1 MRDDARVAERI
12 VVSFRGP
19 SGPAASSGSGY
30 LERSLAIRKRAEAQG
45 GALCAWSG
53 EAFSFDFAAEA
64 LDEALGF
71 MLEQVAEAQDGEPL
85 RIGLA
90 QGEMQALGEPGGL
103 AWGQPLVRAER
114 LARIARPGEVLLDP
128 DLAAVQSGD
137 LVTAG
142 LRRGRAADGSIVRGL
157 RLDIYAP
164 FRGDTLAN
172 VHKLVAAPELVGREE
187 ELRKL
192 SVPLGCAGLLRAA
205 PGAGGTRLLQELA
218 HRLAPPR
225 SLRIAPTFLPREPL
239 GALRNAFARSLA
251 RGEAPE
257 LPEALVAAF
266 DKLLAGEGLDP
277 RTAAELVDAWLAPV
291 DGRSGLLT
299 VDDVTLVDIATLEV
313 VSLAIPPPGF
323 FRSVVRLDVEEALPE
338 VLSSIPVVAEVTLG
352 PLPKEAAVELARAF
366 CGGAITPDAA
376 SRWARRGEGMPLG
389 IREALAEGLST
400 GELRWVGD
408 VAEPRDRVSG
418 RGAPAPAHAWITR
431 RATWLEPGER
441 AALVGVALLGADV
454 PNEIVDAVS
463 TLMAGAGAR
472 VAVVEDALVG
482 AGWAYRPEEGW
493 LAITT
498 RTTAR
503 ALIGLLD
510 AGTRDLWHRMAGRV
524 LEQNV
529 GPLGLAEPAYHAAV
543 AGERSSAAVLA
554 AEAALAAAGAG
565 LRRAAAALIDE
576 ARSLDPDVQVPELS
590 DEGELLVDA
599 PAEELSIASIIE
611 AAMGE
616 GGQMRASERHPPMS
630 IGSLSPES
638 LNAGVEGLSESVPP
652 RKTSVAEAVAAL
664 GEDPEAN
671 EDPVV
676 MAERL
681 SKLLRQALVEGDV
694 ETLED
699 ILMRLRVTGEHDTLV
714 ERMGAFVLLSRGDPG
729 DALRKLKEAKDTA
742 SSPREHV
749 RALLSY
755 GIALASAGDM
765 DRALMETLTALARA
779 RELADLQ
786 AEQACARF
794 LAYLSAGMGQPQAAS
809 VWVKVA
815 QTPGEALRG

>member
-1 MRDDARVAERI
+1 MAERI
-12 VVSFRGP
+12 VVSFHGP
-19 SGPAASSGSGY
+19 SGPEAGSGSGY
-30 LERSLAIRKRAEAQG
+30 LERSLSIRKRAEAHG

-53 EAFSFDFAAEA
+53 EAFSVDFAAEA

-71 MLEQVAEAQDGEPL
+71 TLEQVAEAQDTEPL
-85 RIGLA
+85 RIGIA
-90 QGEMQALGEPGGL
+90 QGEMQALGTPEGL
-103 AWGQPLVRAER
+103 AWGKALLRAER
-114 LARIARPGEVLLDP
+114 LAAIARPGDVLLDP

-164 FRGDTLAN
+164 LRGDTLAN

-187 ELRKL
+187 ELGKL

-205 PGAGGTRLLQELA
+205 PGAGGTRLLQELV

-251 RGEAPE
+251 REAPPE
-257 LPEALVAAF
+257 LPEALAAAL
-266 DKLLAGEGLDP
+266 DKLLAGEGIST
-277 RTAAELVDAWLAPV
+277 RNAAELVDAWLAPV

-299 VDDVTLVDIATLEV
+299 VDDVTLIDLATLEV
-313 VSLAIPPPGF
+313 VSQAIPPPGF
-323 FRSVVRLDVEEALPE
+323 FRSVVRIDVEETLPE
-338 VLSSIPVVAEVTLG
+338 VLSSIPVAAEVTLG
-352 PLPKEAAVELARAF
+352 PLPKKAAVELARAF
-366 CGGAITPDAA
+366 CGGAITQEAA
-376 SRWARRGEGMPLG
+376 ERWARRGQGMPLG

-408 VAEPRDRVSG
+408 VAEPRDRTSG
-418 RGAPAPAHAWITR
+418 RGASAPAHEWITR

-441 AALVGVALLGADV
+441 AALVGVALLGADA

-472 VAVVEDALVG
+472 VAVVEDALCG

-493 LAITT
+493 LAIAS
-498 RTTAR
+498 RTTTR

-510 AGTRDLWHRMAGRV
+510 AGTRELWHRMAGRV

-543 AGERSSAAVLA
+543 AGERASAAVLA

-565 LRRAAAALIDE
+565 LRKAAAALIDE

-590 DEGELLVDA
+590 DEGELLVD
-599 PAEELSIASIIE
+599 PRAEEISIASLIE

-616 GGQMRASERHPPMS
+616 GGQIRSEPHPPSS
-630 IGSLSPES
+630 IGSLSPDSLGAES
-638 LNAGVEGLSESVPP
+638 AGVAAFGSPG
-652 RKTSVAEAVAAL
+652 KASVADAVAAL
-664 GEDPEAN
+664 GADPDAV

-699 ILMRLRVTGEHDTLV
+699 ILVRLRVTGEHDALV
-714 ERMGAFVLLSRGDPG
+714 ERMSAFVQLVRGEPG
-729 DALRKLKEAKDTA
+729 EGLRKLKEAVAGA
-742 SSPREHV
+742 SSPRAHA

-755 GIALASAGDM
+755 GIALASAGDV
-765 DRALMETLTALARA
+765 DRALLETLTALARA
-779 RELADLQ
+779 REASDRQ
-786 AEQACARF
+786 AEQASARF
-794 LAYLSAGMGQPQAAS
+794 LAYLSAAMGQPQAAS
-809 VWVKVA
+809 VWARVA

>member
-1 MRDDARVAERI
+1 MAERI
-12 VVSFRGP
+12 VVSFHGP
-19 SGPAASSGSGY
+19 SGPEAGSGSGY
-30 LERSLAIRKRAEAQG
+30 LERALAIRKRAEAHG
-45 GALCAWSG
+45 GALCAWGG
-53 EAFSFDFAAEA
+53 EAYSFDFAAEA

-71 MLEQVAEAQDGEPL
+71 TLEQVAEAQDAEPL
-85 RIGLA
+85 RIGIA
-90 QGEMQALGEPGGL
+90 QGEMQALGTPSGL
-103 AWGQPLVRAER
+103 GWGQALLRAER
-114 LARIARPGEVLLDP
+114 LAAIARPGDVLLDP
-128 DLAAVQSGD
+128 DVAAVQSGD

-164 FRGDTLAN
+164 LRGDTLAN
-172 VHKLVAAPELVGREE
+172 VHKLVAAPALVGREE
-187 ELRKL
+187 ELGKL

-205 PGAGGTRLLQELA
+205 PGAGGTRLLQELV

-251 RGEAPE
+251 REAPPE
-257 LPEALVAAF
+257 LPEELAAAL
-266 DKLLAGEGLDP
+266 DKLLSGEGISP
-277 RTAAELVDAWLAPV
+277 QRAAELVDAWLAPV

-299 VDDVTLVDIATLEV
+299 VDDVTSIDLATLEV
-313 VSLAIPPPGF
+313 VSQAIPPPGF
-323 FRSVVRLDVEEALPE
+323 FRSVVRIDVEETLPE
-338 VLSSIPVVAEVTLG
+338 VLSSIPVAVEVTLG

-366 CGGAITPDAA
+366 CGGAITQEAA
-376 SRWARRGEGMPLG
+376 ERWARRGQGMPLG

-408 VAEPRDRVSG
+408 VAEPRDRASG
-418 RGAPAPAHAWITR
+418 RGAPLPAHEWITR

-441 AALVGVALLGADV
+441 AALVGVALLGADA

-472 VAVVEDALVG
+472 VAVVEDALCG

-493 LAITT
+493 LAIASRTTT
-498 RTTAR
+498 RV
-503 ALIGLLD
+503 LIGLLD

-543 AGERSSAAVLA
+543 AGERASAAVLA

-565 LRRAAAALIDE
+565 LRKAAAALIDE

-590 DEGELLVDA
+590 DEGELLVD
-599 PAEELSIASIIE
+599 PHAEEISIASMIE

-616 GGQMRASERHPPMS
+616 GGQIRSEPHPSSP

-638 LNAGVEGLSESVPP
+638 LGAESAGVTAFGSP
-652 RKTSVAEAVAAL
+652 RKASVADAVAAL
-664 GEDPEAN
+664 GEDPDAV

-699 ILMRLRVTGEHDTLV
+699 ILVRLRVTGEHDALV
-714 ERMGAFVLLSRGDPG
+714 ERMSAFVLLARGEPG
-729 DALRKLKEAKDTA
+729 EGLRKLKEAVA
-742 SSPREHV
+742 AANSPQAHA

-755 GIALASAGDM
+755 GIALASAGNM
-765 DRALMETLTALARA
+765 DRALLETLTALARA
-779 RELADLQ
+779 REASDRR

-794 LAYLSAGMGQPQAAS
+794 LAYLSAAMRQPQAAS

>member
-12 VVSFRGP
+12 VVSFHGP
-19 SGPAASSGSGY
+19 TGPLASSGSAY
-30 LERSLAIRKRAEAQG
+30 LERSASIRKRAEAHG

-53 EAFSFDFAAEA
+53 EAYSFDFAIEA

-71 MLEQVAEAQDGEPL
+71 TLEQVAEAQDGEPL
-85 RIGLA
+85 RIGIA
-90 QGEMQALGEPGGL
+90 QGEMQALGAPGGL
-103 AWGQPLVRAER
+103 AWGKALLRAER
-114 LARIARPGEVLLDP
+114 LAAIARPGDVLLDP
-128 DLAAVQSGD
+128 DVAAVQSGD

-164 FRGDTLAN
+164 LRGDTLVN
-172 VHKLVAAPELVGREE
+172 VHKLVATPALVGREE
-187 ELRKL
+187 ELGKL

-251 RGEAPE
+251 REAPPE
-257 LPEALVAAF
+257 LPEALAAAL
-266 DKLLAGEGLDP
+266 DKLLSGEGIHVQ
-277 RTAAELVDAWLAPV
+277 RAAELVDAWLAPV

-299 VDDVTLVDIATLEV
+299 VDDATLIDLATLEV
-313 VSLAIPPPGF
+313 VSQAIPPPGF
-323 FRSVVRLDVEEALPE
+323 FRSVVRIDVEETLPE

-366 CGGAITPDAA
+366 CGGAITKEAA
-376 SRWARRGEGMPLG
+376 SLWARRGQGMPLG

-400 GELRWVGD
+400 GELRWAGD
-408 VAEPRDRVSG
+408 VAEPRDRASG
-418 RGAPAPAHAWITR
+418 RGASAPAHEWIAR
-431 RATWLEPGER
+431 RARWLEPGEQ
-441 AALVGVALLGADV
+441 AALVGVALLGADA

-472 VAVVEDALVG
+472 VAVVEDALCG
-482 AGWAYRPEEGW
+482 AGWAVRPEEGW
-493 LAITT
+493 LAIAS

-503 ALIGLLD
+503 VVIGLLD
-510 AGTRDLWHRMAGRV
+510 AGTRELWHRMAGRV

-543 AGERSSAAVLA
+543 AGERASAAVLA

-565 LRRAAAALIDE
+565 LRKTAAALIDE

-590 DEGELLVDA
+590 DEGELLVD
-599 PAEELSIASIIE
+599 PRAEEISIASMIE

-616 GGQMRASERHPPMS
+616 GGPIRASEPHPPS
-630 IGSLSPES
+630 SLGSLAPDS
-638 LNAGVEGLSESVPP
+638 LDAGFGPS
-652 RKTSVAEAVAAL
+652 RRASVAEAVEAL
-664 GEDPEAN
+664 GEDPEAV

-681 SKLLRQALVEGDV
+681 SKLLRRALAEGDI
-694 ETLED
+694 ETLDD
-699 ILMRLRVTGEHDTLV
+699 ILVRLRVTGEHDALV
-714 ERMGAFVLLSRGDPG
+714 ERMSAFVLLARGEPG
-729 DALRKLKEAKDTA
+729 EGLRKLKEAVA
-742 SSPREHV
+742 ASSSPRAHA

-765 DRALMETLTALARA
+765 DRALLETLTALARA
-779 RELADLQ
+779 REASDRR
-786 AEQACARF
+786 AEQASARF
-794 LAYLSAGMGQPQAAS
+794 LAYLSAAMGQPQAAS
-809 VWVKVA
+809 VWAKVA
-815 QTPGEALRG
+815 QTSGEALGG

>member
-1 MRDDARVAERI
+1 MAERI
-12 VVSFRGP
+12 VVSFHGP
-19 SGPAASSGSGY
+19 NGSLASSGSGY
-30 LERSLAIRKRAEAQG
+30 LERSLSILKRAEAHG

-53 EAFSFDFAAEA
+53 EAYSVDFAAEA

-71 MLEQVAEAQDGEPL
+71 TLEQVAEAQDGEPL
-85 RIGLA
+85 RIGIA
-90 QGEMQALGEPGGL
+90 QGEMQPIGAQGGL
-103 AWGQPLVRAER
+103 AWGKPLVRAER
-114 LARIARPGEVLLDP
+114 LAAIARPGEVLLDA
-128 DLAAVQSGD
+128 DVAAVQSGD

-164 FRGDTLAN
+164 LRGDTLAN
-172 VHKLVAAPELVGREE
+172 VLKLVLAPELVGREE
-187 ELRKL
+187 ELGKL
-192 SVPLGCAGLLRAA
+192 TVPLGCAGLLRAA

-218 HRLAPPR
+218 RRLAPPR

-239 GALRNAFARSLA
+239 GALRNAFARSLGREEPPA
-251 RGEAPE
+251 
-257 LPEALVAAF
+257 LPEALAAAF
-266 DKLLAGEGLDP
+266 NKLLAGEGIDP
-277 RTAAELVDAWLAPV
+277 RSAAELVDAWLAPV

-299 VDDVTLVDIATLEV
+299 VDDVALIDVATLEV
-313 VSLAIPPPGF
+313 VSQAIPAPGF

-352 PLPKEAAVELARAF
+352 PLPKEAAVALARAF
-366 CGGAITPDAA
+366 CGGAITQEAA
-376 SRWARRGEGMPLG
+376 ERWARRGEGMPLG

-400 GELRWVGD
+400 GELRWAGD
-408 VAEPRDRVSG
+408 VAEPRDRASG
-418 RGAPAPAHAWITR
+418 RGAPAPAHEWIVR

-441 AALVGVALLGADV
+441 AALVGVALLGADA
-454 PNEIVDAVS
+454 PSEIVDAVS

-493 LAITT
+493 LAIAS

-510 AGTRDLWHRMAGRV
+510 AGTRELWHRMAGRV

-543 AGERSSAAVLA
+543 AGERASAAVLA

-565 LRRAAAALIDE
+565 LRKAAAALIDE

-616 GGQMRASERHPPMS
+616 GGQMRASDPHPPS
-630 IGSLSPES
+630 SLGSLSPDS
-638 LNAGVEGLSESVPP
+638 LSARGEGVAAYGLPSKP
-652 RKTSVAEAVAAL
+652 SVAEAVEAL
-664 GEDPEAN
+664 GDDPAAV

-681 SKLLRQALVEGDV
+681 SKLLREALVEGDIKTV
-694 ETLED
+694 ED
-699 ILMRLRVTGEHDTLV
+699 ILVRLRVTGEHDALV
-714 ERMGAFVLLSRGDPG
+714 DRMGAFVLLARREPG
-729 DALRKLKEAKDTA
+729 EALRKLKEAVDSA
-742 SSPREHV
+742 SSPRARV
-749 RALLSY
+749 RARLSY
-755 GIALASAGDM
+755 GIGLASAGDM

-779 RELADLQ
+779 REASDQ
-786 AEQACARF
+786 RAEQACARF
-794 LAYLSAGMGQPQAAS
+794 LAYLSAAMGQPQAAM
-809 VWVKVA
+809 VWTKVA
-815 QTPGEALRG
+815 QTSGEALRG

>member
-1 MRDDARVAERI
+1 MAERI
-12 VVSFRGP
+12 VVSFHEPTG
-19 SGPAASSGSGY
+19 SLASSGSGY
-30 LERSLAIRKRAEAQG
+30 LERSASIRKRAEAHG

-53 EAFSFDFAAEA
+53 GAYSFDFAAEA

-71 MLEQVAEAQDGEPL
+71 TLEQVAEAQDGEPL
-85 RIGLA
+85 RIGIA
-90 QGEMQALGEPGGL
+90 QGEMQALGTPGGL
-103 AWGQPLVRAER
+103 AWGKALLRAER
-114 LARIARPGEVLLDP
+114 LAAIARPGDVLLDP
-128 DLAAVQSGD
+128 DVAAVQSGD

-164 FRGDTLAN
+164 LRGDTLAN

-251 RGEAPE
+251 REAPPE
-257 LPEALVAAF
+257 LPEALAAAL
-266 DKLLAGEGLDP
+266 DKLLSGEGINVQ
-277 RTAAELVDAWLAPV
+277 RAAELVDAWLAPV

-299 VDDVTLVDIATLEV
+299 VDDATSIDLATLEV
-313 VSLAIPPPGF
+313 VSQAIPPPGF
-323 FRSVVRLDVEEALPE
+323 FRSVVRIDVEEALPE

-366 CGGAITPDAA
+366 CGGAITQEAA
-376 SRWARRGEGMPLG
+376 SLWARRGQGMPLG

-400 GELRWVGD
+400 GELRWAGD
-408 VAEPRDRVSG
+408 MAEPRDRTSG
-418 RGAPAPAHAWITR
+418 RGAPLPAHEWIAR

-441 AALVGVALLGADV
+441 AALVGVALLGADA

-472 VAVVEDALVG
+472 VAVVEDALCG

-493 LAITT
+493 LAIAS

-510 AGTRDLWHRMAGRV
+510 DGTRELWHRMAGRV

-543 AGERSSAAVLA
+543 AGERASAAVLA

-565 LRRAAAALIDE
+565 LRRMAAALIDE

-590 DEGELLVDA
+590 DEGELLVD
-599 PAEELSIASIIE
+599 PRAEEISIASMIE

-616 GGQMRASERHPPMS
+616 GGPMRASDPHPPS
-630 IGSLSPES
+630 SLGSLSPDS
-638 LNAGVEGLSESVPP
+638 LGAGGEGVAGFGPP
-652 RKTSVAEAVAAL
+652 GKASVAEAVEAL
-664 GEDPEAN
+664 GEDPEAV

-681 SKLLRQALVEGDV
+681 SKLLRQALVEGDI
-694 ETLED
+694 ETLDD
-699 ILMRLRVTGEHDTLV
+699 ILVRLRVTGEHDALV
-714 ERMGAFVLLSRGDPG
+714 ERMSAFVLLARGEPG
-729 DALRKLKEAKDTA
+729 EGLRKLKEAVA
-742 SSPREHV
+742 ASSSPRAHT

-765 DRALMETLTALARA
+765 DRALLETLTALARA
-779 RELADLQ
+779 REASDRR
-786 AEQACARF
+786 AEQASARF
-794 LAYLSAGMGQPQAAS
+794 LAYLSAAMGQPQAAS
-809 VWVKVA
+809 VWAKVA
-815 QTPGEALRG
+815 QTSGEALGG

>member
-1 MRDDARVAERI
+1 MAERI

-30 LERSLAIRKRAEAQG
+30 LDRSLSIRKRAEAHG

-71 MLEQVAEAQDGEPL
+71 VLEQVAEAQDGEPL

-90 QGEMQALGEPGGL
+90 QGEMQALGSPEGL
-103 AWGQPLVRAER
+103 AWGEPLVRAER
-114 LARIARPGEVLLDP
+114 LALIARPGEVLLDP
-128 DLAAVQSGD
+128 DVAAVQSGD

-142 LRRGRAADGSIVRGL
+142 LRRGRAADGSIARGQ

-164 FRGDTLAN
+164 LRGDTLAN
-172 VHKLVAAPELVGREE
+172 VHKLVAAPALVGREE
-187 ELRKL
+187 ELREL

-218 HRLAPPR
+218 QRLAPSR

-239 GALRNAFARSLA
+239 GALRNAFARSIA
-251 RGEAPE
+251 REEAPE
-257 LPEALVAAF
+257 LPEALAAAF
-266 DKLLAGEGLDP
+266 NKLLAGEGLDP

-299 VDDVTLVDIATLEV
+299 VDDVTLVDVATLEV

-323 FRSVVRLDVEEALPE
+323 FRSVVRIDVEEALPE

-352 PLPKEAAVELARAF
+352 PLPKEAAVELTRAF
-366 CGGAITPDAA
+366 CGGAITQEAA
-376 SRWARRGEGMPLG
+376 ERWARRGEGMPLG

-408 VAEPRDRVSG
+408 VAEPRDRTSG
-418 RGAPAPAHAWITR
+418 RGAPAPAHEWITR

-441 AALVGVALLGADV
+441 AALVGVALLGADA

-482 AGWAYRPEEGW
+482 AGWAHRPEEGW
-493 LAITT
+493 LSIAT
-498 RTTAR
+498 RTASR

-543 AGERSSAAVLA
+543 AGERASAAVLA
-554 AEAALAAAGAG
+554 AEAALAAAGVG

-590 DEGELLVDA
+590 DEGELLMD
-599 PAEELSIASIIE
+599 PRAEELSIASIIE

-616 GGQMRASERHPPMS
+616 GGQMRASDPHPPLS
-630 IGSLSPES
+630 LGSLSPES
-638 LNAGVEGLSESVPP
+638 LSAGSVPP
-652 RKTSVAEAVAAL
+652 EKNSVAAAVAAL
-664 GEDPEAN
+664 GEDPEAV

-699 ILMRLRVTGEHDTLV
+699 ILVRLRVTGEHDALV
-714 ERMGAFVLLSRGDPG
+714 ERMGAFVLLTRGDPG
-729 DALRKLKEAKDTA
+729 EALRKLKEAKEAA
-742 SSPREHV
+742 SSPRERA

-779 RELADLQ
+779 REASDRQ
-786 AEQACARF
+786 AEQASARF
-794 LAYLSAGMGQPQAAS
+794 LAYLSAAMGQPQAAS

-815 QTPGEALRG
+815 QTPGEALHG